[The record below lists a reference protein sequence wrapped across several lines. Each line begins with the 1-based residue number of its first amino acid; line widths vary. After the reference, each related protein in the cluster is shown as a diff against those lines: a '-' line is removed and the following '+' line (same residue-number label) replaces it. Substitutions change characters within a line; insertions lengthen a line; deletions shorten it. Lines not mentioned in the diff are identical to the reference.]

1 MENKKIGK
9 RGEMIYLCKPKKEGI
24 KMQETKFFSIQLIEV
39 EENIHHAAITANP
52 Q

>member
-24 KMQETKFFSIQLIEV
+24 KMQETKFFAVQLIGI
-39 EENIHHAAITANP
+39 EENIQHAAITANP
-52 Q
+52 R